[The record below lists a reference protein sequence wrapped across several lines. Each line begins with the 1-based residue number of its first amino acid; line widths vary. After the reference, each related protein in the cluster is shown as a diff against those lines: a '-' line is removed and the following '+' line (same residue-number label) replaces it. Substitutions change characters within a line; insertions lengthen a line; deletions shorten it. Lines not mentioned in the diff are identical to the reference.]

1 MTSLSQQWENLKRYY
16 AATGFRISLP
26 AFMAV
31 MLAFAAIAAMA
42 SLALIQLL
50 PPDLKQNAPIVAAA
64 CFAAII
70 SLIIGI
76 PVTIRNNRIS
86 AIENNLPDALKHMAL
101 VLKAGGTT
109 EAALEEVANADYG
122 PLSADLKIGLKG
134 LKEGKPFDDVLR
146 ETAINTGSVLF
157 NRTSAIMVD
166 ARRAGAGLADVMN
179 AVGDDARDILRIG
192 RERKSRTMM
201 HVMFLIISGLFLSP
215 FIFGFTMSIVS
226 FMSSGIAV
234 SGTGLGE
241 SGSTVNM
248 TIADCR
254 VPCLI
259 QTDPVMAGFL
269 AAGLAPLN
277 TVKPL
282 YEWRLNAMDQLL
294 MVFLAI
300 VSIVTLVAIGVIREG
315 KLFKYVLYFP
325 FAILAVIVIYLAGK
339 IFSGFIIGS

>member
-1 MTSLSQQWENLKRYY
+1 MVSVSEQWESLKRYY

-26 AFMAV
+26 AFVAI
-31 MLAFAAIAAMA
+31 MLAFAAVSAVA
-42 SLALIQLL
+42 SLGLIQFL
-50 PPDLKQNAPIVAAA
+50 PADLKQNA
-64 CFAAII
+64 AII
-70 SLIIGI
+70 SGAAFIAILSLVVGI

-86 AIENNLPDALKHMAL
+86 AIETNLPDSLKHMAL

-134 LKEGKPFDDVLR
+134 LKEGKAFDDVLR
-146 ETAINTGSVLF
+146 DTAMNTGSLLF
-157 NRTSAIMVD
+157 SRTAAIMVD
-166 ARRAGAGLADVMN
+166 ARRAGAGLADVMS

-192 RERKSRTMM
+192 RERRSRTMM
-201 HVMFLIISGLFLSP
+201 QVMFLIISGMFLSP
-215 FIFGFTMSIVS
+215 FIFGFTMSIVT

-234 SGTGLGE
+234 SGGLGE
-241 SGSTVNM
+241 STGTTNM

-259 QTDPVMAGFL
+259 QADPAMGTFL
-269 AAGLAPLN
+269 AAGLAPLD
-277 TVKPL
+277 VPKPL

-294 MVFLAI
+294 MIFLALI
-300 VSIVTLVAIGVIREG
+300 SVITLVAIGVIREG